1 MANDLEEKRRAVLAE
16 VRARR
21 QAAID
26 SVRAQQPIQPGSPE
40 AAALTHQPTVFSQQK
55 TYNLDEQYGRRFHP
69 AIQSILTAGQGA
81 TLGFLDELA
90 GAAALGQMGQSYA
103 MGGTNAAPT
112 RSDYTSPRD
121 IVRGAVGK
129 FQEDYPV
136 SSFLTEMA
144 GGAPTIVGRAGKT
157 AVTVPMRMAE
167 ALKAG
172 VTTGA
177 IAGTGSS
184 EATTP
189 SGVLEDALFG
199 AGVSGVTGGLAPP
212 VSGVVGGGARRVAAA
227 VGKQKTA
234 ESLARERLAM
244 LLNRNLPYQFQ
255 ESSQA
260 QFAPRMVSRMGKLG
274 PDAPLAAVG
283 PETVAELD
291 VLANMPGS
299 TRQALNIAR
308 RQIQS
313 QRGPALVEAAEG
325 ALDARGLPFRQTL
338 QGLVT
343 SKQQAAKPFYD
354 QLQNATV
361 SVDDEMLSL
370 LNRAKNAVDGAK
382 ELAQVAGTELPDL
395 SKPKRG
401 EQLPFST
408 LDTIKKSLWD
418 IAENSRGKFGEA
430 TERSRAYHNLRRNL
444 IDKLDRASPKDKTGQ
459 SIYRTARETFESG
472 AQLETAMRRGADSMS
487 DKVDDLRAVMEDM
500 GASELEAFRVGAAQ
514 ALREKLG
521 TQAGQTQILN
531 FYKEPTMKARL
542 QVIFGNDFNKFKRA
556 VLQQEQLKEVERVG
570 RGSQSFGRE
579 AQAADMGQFMEVM
592 DAAQAAKT
600 GNVMGLI
607 QRGANRLA
615 MPEPA
620 RNELSKMLLKR
631 GAEARF
637 ELQQA
642 QNLANALARARTRR
656 ARGVGAAAGIATTGQ
671 TGE

>member
-1 MANDLEEKRRAVLAE
+1 
-16 VRARR
+16 
-21 QAAID
+21 
-26 SVRAQQPIQPGSPE
+26 
-40 AAALTHQPTVFSQQK
+40 
-55 TYNLDEQYGRRFHP
+55 
-69 AIQSILTAGQGA
+69 
-81 TLGFLDELA
+81 
-90 GAAALGQMGQSYA
+90 
-103 MGGTNAAPT
+103 
-112 RSDYTSPRD
+112 
-121 IVRGAVGK
+121 
-129 FQEDYPV
+129 
-136 SSFLTEMA
+136 
-144 GGAPTIVGRAGKT
+144 
-157 AVTVPMRMAE
+157 MAE

-172 VTTGA
+172 ATTGA

-199 AGVSGVTGGLAPP
+199 AVSSGVTGGLAPS
-212 VSGVVGGGARRVAAA
+212 VSGVIGGGARRVAAA

-255 ESSQA
+255 ESSQG

-291 VLANMPGS
+291 VLANIPGS
-299 TRQALNIAR
+299 TRQALNITR

-338 QGLVT
+338 QELVT
-343 SKQQAAKPFYD
+343 SKQQSAKPFYD

-514 ALREKLG
+514 ALRGLG
-521 TQAGQTQILN
+521 AAWPRPCDALVDAIATL
-531 FYKEPTMKARL
+531 RL
-542 QVIFGNDFNKFKRA
+542 C
-556 VLQQEQLKEVERVG
+556 
-570 RGSQSFGRE
+570 
-579 AQAADMGQFMEVM
+579 DMW
-592 DAAQAAKT
+592 
-600 GNVMGLI
+600 
-607 QRGANRLA
+607 
-615 MPEPA
+615 
-620 RNELSKMLLKR
+620 
-631 GAEARF
+631 
-637 ELQQA
+637 
-642 QNLANALARARTRR
+642 TRR
-656 ARGVGAAAGIATTGQ
+656 WATRWYPHRFSLHVSDPMLRLPAIAPKTLGNHTP
-671 TGE
+671 